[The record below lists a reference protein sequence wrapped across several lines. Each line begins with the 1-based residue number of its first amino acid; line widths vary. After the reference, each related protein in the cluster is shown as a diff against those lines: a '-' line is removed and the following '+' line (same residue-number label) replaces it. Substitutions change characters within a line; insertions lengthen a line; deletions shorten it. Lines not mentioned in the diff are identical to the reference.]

1 METITGHND
10 NMKKAVV
17 YTSQRRRTNRA
28 RSIQTLLHH
37 HARPH
42 GGNAAE
48 RVKQARP
55 HGMTSRL
62 AN

>member
-10 NMKKAVV
+10 NVKKAVV

-28 RSIQTLLHH
+28 RRIQTLLHH

-55 HGMTSRL
+55 RNMTPWL